1 MKLAVISDIH
11 GNLAAL
17 DAVLEDIGHERVDAI
32 LNLGDALSG
41 PLDGP
46 EVAAR
51 LMDIGTINVR
61 GNHDRHILEGREK
74 DWHVDAQVR
83 AGLTSEQ
90 TAWLAT
96 HPATLLHE
104 GVVLLTHG
112 TPQSDSIGWMDE
124 AASRRP
130 RDFIEAQ
137 AEGVDAEVL
146 LCGHTHVSRL
156 MRVRGDRLLV
166 NPGSVGLPFD
176 IGAPDPRYAI
186 IEKRRLGWHAS
197 LKSVHY
203 DREAQARRADEM
215 GLPVW
220 AEAYREGWVL
230 PKGL

>member
-1 MKLAVISDIH
+1 VKLAVISDIH

-17 DAVLEDIGHERVDAI
+17 DAVLDDIAHEHVDAI
-32 LNLGDALSG
+32 LQLGDSLSG

-46 EVAAR
+46 QVAAR
-51 LMDIGTINVR
+51 LMEIGSINVR
-61 GNHDRHILEGREK
+61 GNHDRYILDGRDK
-74 DWHVDAQVR
+74 DWHVDAKVR
-83 AGLTSEQ
+83 AALSSEQ

-104 GVVLLTHG
+104 GVVLLAHG

-124 AASRRP
+124 GANRRSRDDIERAADGAP
-130 RDFIEAQ
+130 GEI
-137 AEGVDAEVL
+137 L

-203 DREAQARRADEM
+203 DREAQARRAEAL
-215 GLPVW
+215 GLPLW
-220 AEAYREGWVL
+220 AEAYRDGWVM
-230 PKGL
+230 PRGL

>member
-17 DAVLEDIGHERVDAI
+17 DAVLDDIAHEHVDAI
-32 LNLGDALSG
+32 LQLGDSVSG

-46 EVAAR
+46 DVAAR
-51 LMDIGTINVR
+51 LMAIGSINVR
-61 GNHDRHILEGREK
+61 GNHDRYILDGRDK

-83 AGLTSEQ
+83 AALSPEQ
-90 TAWLAT
+90 TAWLGT

-112 TPQSDSIGWMDE
+112 TPQSDNIGWMDE
-124 AASRRP
+124 AANRRP
-130 RDFIEAQ
+130 REAIERA
-137 AEGVDAEVL
+137 AEGAPGEVL

-186 IEKRRLGWHAS
+186 IEKRRAGWQAS